1 MGFYGTEIV
10 NHHLK
15 PIGII
20 ETCPMDFLESDSSSH
35 AKWTFMEQWSEPSSK
50 ANENFYELMLA
61 RVVCETKLSSY
72 ACCQKA
78 FALYHLDQFPDE
90 GLNLVQ

>member
-1 MGFYGTEIV
+1 
-10 NHHLK
+10 
-15 PIGII
+15 
-20 ETCPMDFLESDSSSH
+20 
-35 AKWTFMEQWSEPSSK
+35 MEQWSEPSSK

-78 FALYHLDQFPDE
+78 FALYHFDQFPDE
-90 GLNLVQ
+90 GLNLVQLCSSDLFISYFTSYAQHYPENS